1 MTKICAAVT
10 NPDDGISAARSG
22 ADAVEYRLDLF
33 AKVPDDLS
41 FFRCSTLEGTP
52 VPTIATFR
60 GLEDAELFEKAF
72 EAGASLAD
80 IEGTSSLRDEFPGK
94 TICSVHD
101 FEKTPLAPEILE
113 LMRDLSDSG
122 IPKGAFSVS
131 SIADLLSIADAA
143 AVLRKAGKPFIL
155 IGMGAAGKLTRV
167 RAETLGSYVTYVSN
181 GVSAAPGELTLA
193 ETCALTLHPMVTG
206 LIGSREAVKKS
217 LSPVM
222 HRAAFASAG
231 IPGIYLPFAVSDEEI
246 PLIPRLMEVYEI
258 DGLNVTMPHKQR
270 IIPYLSAVSASAKRA
285 GAVNTISKDAASGKL
300 TGHNTDISGVKALFS
315 GFSPAGKR
323 VLLLGAGGA
332 ARAASVYLKDAGA
345 EIFVANRTFE
355 HAASLASL
363 CGGTAVPLGGL
374 DSGYDAVLVAS
385 PVSPVPPDAVLKE
398 GVFVCDM
405 RYPDSDFLQ
414 AARAA
419 GCRTASGLSMLAAQ
433 GAASF
438 TLWTGKEADIS
449 VMNDAVTNDSVRN
462 DPANEAF
469 RGVK

>member
-10 NPDDGISAARSG
+10 NPGDGISAVRCG

-41 FFRCSTLEGTP
+41 FFRCSTPEGEP

-60 GLEDAELFEKAF
+60 GLEDTELFEKAF
-72 EAGASLAD
+72 EAGAALAD

-101 FEKTPLAPEILE
+101 FEKTPSAPEILE

-122 IPKGAFSVS
+122 LPKGAFSVS

-143 AVLRKAGKPFIL
+143 AVLRKAGAPFIL
-155 IGMGAAGKLTRV
+155 IGMGTAGKLTRV
-167 RAETLGSYVTYVSN
+167 RAETLGSYFTYVSN
-181 GVSAAPGELTLA
+181 GVSAAPGELTFA
-193 ETCALTLHPMVTG
+193 ETRALTQHPMVTG
-206 LIGSREAVKKS
+206 LVGSREAVKKS
-217 LSPVM
+217 LSPAM

-231 IPGIYLPFAVSDEEI
+231 IPGIYLPFAVSDEEVS
-246 PLIPRLMEVYEI
+246 LIPRLMQAYGI
-258 DGLNVTMPHKQR
+258 DGLNVTMPHKKR
-270 IIPYLSAVSASAKRA
+270 IIPYLPVISESAKRA
-285 GAVNTISKDAASGKL
+285 GAVNTVTRDLA
-300 TGHNTDISGVKALFS
+300 GHNTDITGVKALFS

-345 EIFVANRTFE
+345 KIFVANRTFE
-355 HAASLASL
+355 HAASLASF
-363 CGGTAVPLGGL
+363 CGGAAVPLSGL
-374 DSGYDAVLVAS
+374 AHDYDAVLVAS
-385 PVSPVPPDAVLKE
+385 PVSPVLPDAVLKE

-414 AARAA
+414 EARAA
-419 GCRTASGLSMLAAQ
+419 GCRTATGISMLAAQ

-438 TLWTGKEADIS
+438 TLWTGKEADIA
-449 VMNDAVTNDSVRN
+449 VMNDTVTNEV
-462 DPANEAF
+462 PG
-469 RGVK
+469 GVK